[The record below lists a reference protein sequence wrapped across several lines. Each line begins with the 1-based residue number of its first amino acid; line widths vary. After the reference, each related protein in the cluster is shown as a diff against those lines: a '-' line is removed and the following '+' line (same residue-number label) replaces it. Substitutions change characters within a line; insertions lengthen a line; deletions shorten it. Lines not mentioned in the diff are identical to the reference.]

1 MSPRSCKWPL
11 RLWNEVLSFTL
22 CHRIHLHNT
31 VLIHHRK
38 DDKGRLQITR
48 MTKDEAEELGK
59 EKLAKV
65 ESRNESD
72 SDASDDEARDVKK
85 LPEFTEEEY
94 LLASPVVLGFSF
106 GEKLW
111 LEFTVSGIKEIS
123 WNVNAYESLVLE
135 AKTKETVKVG
145 YILSTHN
152 PGKG

>member
-1 MSPRSCKWPL
+1 M
-11 RLWNEVLSFTL
+11 VLTL
-22 CHRIHLHNT
+22 
-31 VLIHHRK
+31 HRK
-38 DDKGRLQITR
+38 DDNGRLQITR

-59 EKLAKV
+59 ENLAKV
-65 ESRNESD
+65 ESRNESQIE
-72 SDASDDEARDVKK
+72 ASDEEATDAKK

-135 AKTKETVKVG
+135 PKTKETVKVG
-145 YILSTHN
+145 YELSRYILEVKLTCDTRLSWSPTNIMRRSRSTM
-152 PGKG
+152 